1 MTREGGSILHLLS
14 DYQMDKGSLQSL
26 FRSEYFMKKLF
37 VPLCRIVW
45 SGTGKPIYHVPL
57 L

>member
-1 MTREGGSILHLLS
+1 
-14 DYQMDKGSLQSL
+14 MDKGSLLSL
-26 FRSEYFMKKLF
+26 YKSEYFKKKLF

-45 SGTGKPIYHVPL
+45 SGTGKPINPVPL